1 MMKRRLFGLT
11 VLLGLAA
18 FAPAALGAGE
28 GTAVGV
34 APDALARGLSDRIL
48 QAGADISMGET
59 VVTGP
64 SGQVQIIFHDQ
75 TRLVVGPNS
84 ALLIETYLLAD
95 SNTVSQLTV
104 NALGGTFRFMTGN
117 SPKPAYSIRT
127 PTASIAV
134 RGTDFDIL
142 VDRNGSRVMLY
153 EGALQIC
160 NPSGACEE
168 VTGRCEV
175 GSASAVATRLYV
187 RNDPDRVPLSLQFPY
202 ARFQQPLLPD
212 FRVADTVKCTELV
225 EDVDIPAVGTSGGPT
240 PQQPT
245 PQLPP
250 RRQVRVP

>member
-1 MMKRRLFGLT
+1 MMKHRLLGMT

-18 FAPAALGAGE
+18 LAPAVIGAGE

-34 APDALARGLSDRIL
+34 DPDALARGMTDRIL
-48 QAGADISMGET
+48 EAGADISVGET

-95 SNTVSQLTV
+95 SNTVSNLTV
-104 NALGGTFRFMTGN
+104 NALGGTFRFITGN

-127 PTASIAV
+127 PTAAIAV
-134 RGTDFDIL
+134 RGTEFDLL
-142 VDRNGSRVMLY
+142 VDRAGSRVMLY

-160 NPSGACEE
+160 NPAGDCED
-168 VTGRCEV
+168 VTGRCEI
-175 GSASAVATRLYV
+175 GATSAESARLYV

-202 ARFQQPLLPD
+202 ARFQNPLLPE
-212 FRVADTVKCTELV
+212 FRVANTVKCTEIV
-225 EDVDIPAVGTSGGPT
+225 ENVDTPAVGTSGGSGVVVKGPI
-240 PQQPT
+240 
-245 PQLPP
+245 
-250 RRQVRVP
+250 RRVP